1 MLTENKMNKLLLCL
15 LLFSTEAV
23 AQPYVFV
30 FLNKKTD
37 KAVLAKEEE
46 DKLMEGHMN
55 NMKRLGQEGKLQ
67 IAGPFEGGGGIFVF
81 NSGSVAEVSSWVE
94 SDPAVKAKRWNLEI
108 FPFEVVHGSL
118 CKAAEPFEMTMYS
131 FVRFDPTV
139 GLMEDLQSHV
149 MFMKNFRSDVL
160 IAGKLGSDGLSLMI
174 VKGKLEDSEVVV
186 DPLVK
191 SKALTPTYKSLYIAK
206 GSFCEK

>member
-1 MLTENKMNKLLLCL
+1 MNKLLLCL
-15 LLFSTEAV
+15 LLFTTEAV
-23 AQPYVFV
+23 AQPYFFV

-55 NMKRLGQEGKLQ
+55 NIKRLGQEGKLL

-108 FPFEVVHGSL
+108 FPFEVVRGSL
-118 CKAAEPFEMTMYS
+118 CKAAEPIEMTMYA
-131 FVRFDPTV
+131 FVRFDPV
-139 GLMEDLQSHV
+139 AGLMADPQSHV
-149 MFMKNFRSDVL
+149 MFMKTFRSDVL
-160 IAGKLGSDGLSLMI
+160 VAGKLGSAGPSLLI
-174 VKGKLEDSEVVV
+174 LKGKVEDGEVEA

-191 SKALTPTYKSLYIAK
+191 SKALTATHKSLYIAK

>member
-1 MLTENKMNKLLLCL
+1 MNKLLLCL
-15 LLFSTEAV
+15 LLVTSEAV

-55 NMKRLGQEGKLQ
+55 NIKRLAQEGKLL

-81 NSGSVAEVSSWVE
+81 NSGSVAEVTQWVS
-94 SDPAVKAKRWNLEI
+94 SDPAVKANRWNLEI
-108 FPFEVVHGSL
+108 SPFTVVRGGL
-118 CKAAEPFEMTMYS
+118 CKAPEPVEMTMYS
-131 FVRFDPTV
+131 FIRFDAELAKGSP
-139 GLMEDLQSHV
+139 GQEHV
-149 MFMKNFRSDVL
+149 EFMKRVKAEVL
-160 IAGKLGSDGLSLMI
+160 VAGLLGSGDSSLMVI
-174 VKGKLEDSEVVV
+174 KGEPSDTAMND
-186 DPLVK
+186 DPSIKDK
-191 SKALTPTYKSLYIAK
+191 SITARYKSLYVAK